1 MSECMRHLHPYHH
14 KMVAALPSNP
24 DPDPD
29 PDPDPNPEPGPNP
42 NPNPNPNQVAAFR
55 LNVGR
60 VPLAGGQRAE
70 LFCQFADARIRL
82 VSDELDPLAAA
93 DLERA
98 GVSFRAAGDVHSAAR
113 LFGCA
118 SRGYTAHLGA
128 DSAEARRCLQALAAL
143 G

>member
-1 MSECMRHLHPYHH
+1 MSECMRYLHPYHH
-14 KMVAALPSNP
+14 RM
-24 DPDPD
+24 
-29 PDPDPNPEPGPNP
+29 
-42 NPNPNPNQVAAFR
+42 VAAFR
-55 LNVGR
+55 LNAAR
-60 VPLAGGQRAE
+60 VPVAGGQRAE

-98 GVSFRAAGDVHSAAR
+98 AVAFRAAGDGAAAAR

-118 SRGYTAHLGA
+118 SRGYTAHLGPA
-128 DSAEARRCLQALAAL
+128 SPEATRCLQALAAL

>member
-1 MSECMRHLHPYHH
+1 MHAPPAPVPPQDGGGLAPLTPTLTLTRILTPT
-14 KMVAALPSNP
+14 
-24 DPDPD
+24 
-29 PDPDPNPEPGPNP
+29 PNLTLTLTL
-42 NPNPNPNQVAAFR
+42 QVAAFR

-118 SRGYTAHLGA
+118 GRGYTAHLGA
-128 DSAEARRCLQALAAL
+128 DSPEARRCLQALAAL